1 MGSILSRPGVQE
13 ESRSFSRLSS
23 GKAAPLGASKLPTA
37 ASPRGLH
44 GPGSPTG
51 ALDARAGGGEAAAV
65 REQGRCLSPTSELF
79 PPPPP
84 PPPRS
89 LPRSIP
95 RPASKPR
102 ESVPGPALER
112 ALAQS
117 PSAGRES
124 PCPGPAATCRGLKP
138 LPLRAKLC
146 RRSAPRAGPGAA
158 QLLLRVQP
166 AGRGGGAGEGDR
178 RLGPAPRPSPG
189 RYPGQPRGWKSRAE
203 GEGG

>member
-1 MGSILSRPGVQE
+1 MVGSILSRPGVQE

-23 GKAAPLGASKLPTA
+23 GKAAPLRASRLPTA

-79 PPPPP
+79 SSPPPP

-102 ESVPGPALER
+102 ESVRGTALER
-112 ALAQS
+112 ALA
-117 PSAGRES
+117 
-124 PCPGPAATCRGLKP
+124 
-138 LPLRAKLC
+138 
-146 RRSAPRAGPGAA
+146 
-158 QLLLRVQP
+158 
-166 AGRGGGAGEGDR
+166 
-178 RLGPAPRPSPG
+178 
-189 RYPGQPRGWKSRAE
+189 
-203 GEGG
+203 